1 MFNLLY
7 LGMATKNTVWLIMHF
22 NILPDP
28 DVYIFVTSF
37 LSKVQLSKLGCAPD
51 QSFTSFILKH
61 PIES

>member
-1 MFNLLY
+1 MFKLLSWHSSEKY
-7 LGMATKNTVWLIMHF
+7 SLVFIMHF

-28 DVYIFVTSF
+28 DVYIFVTYF